1 MPGTCLRRCFHLH
14 RALTALQNR
23 SGCIQADGLGYLPL
37 LGNACHVLC
46 ELLLVLVE
54 GLLHHG
60 RVGSKLLPFLCLFF
74 RQFTD
79 LPVRF
84 SGLGQSQSLFLGS
97 FALQR
102 HLIVPDLVGRLRRRA
117 PRARPYMPRRS
128 TSPTMSVVVLPL
140 FWFFFPF
147 RLLAAH
153 GKLPEARS
161 RVVAGQQ
168 KRSRCHTGCPAEPD
182 SLPSSMALPTQAS
195 VPRRTLPSLRAQPCG
210 HWGSSNTFRC
220 EPSTCLHTYIHTC
233 AHKLLAYV
241 CILYLFGA
249 RGVCRS
255 QAVLRCK
262 LLERQSSLGAFLR
275 SDLQGSGKLQRP
287 QQFSALAVALRFG
300 CRVLFSQGRESQCI
314 LLRRG
319 VVTAAACS
327 YNCDAGFAGP
337 PLEFA
342 IAALPA
348 VLDGQGAHGLPQN
361 PRPCMFLGHPRCL
374 GGKKPTP

>member
-1 MPGTCLRRCFHLH
+1 MENCPKPDPEWWQASRKDHVATRAARRSLTRSRALWRCLRR
-14 RALTALQNR
+14 RR
-23 SGCIQADGLGYLPL
+23 
-37 LGNACHVLC
+37 CHV
-46 ELLLVLVE
+46 
-54 GLLHHG
+54 G
-60 RVGSKLLPFLCLFF
+60 LCLVFVPNLVA
-74 RQFTD
+74 TGALAIPSGANP
-79 LPVRF
+79 LP
-84 SGLGQSQSLFLGS
+84 
-97 FALQR
+97 A
-102 HLIVPDLVGRLRRRA
+102 
-117 PRARPYMPRRS
+117 
-128 TSPTMSVVVLPL
+128 
-140 FWFFFPF
+140 
-147 RLLAAH
+147 
-153 GKLPEARS
+153 
-161 RVVAGQQ
+161 
-168 KRSRCHTGCPAEPD
+168 
-182 SLPSSMALPTQAS
+182 
-195 VPRRTLPSLRAQPCG
+195 
-210 HWGSSNTFRC
+210 
-220 EPSTCLHTYIHTC
+220 YIHTC
-233 AHKLLAYV
+233 AHNLLAYV